1 MAKDESLIKDFVDD
15 FETILTDLSAYT
27 DNPALA
33 IHKMAK
39 RMPEIFPQCL
49 ILPETTTVIGQEAGG
64 EVFSSTITLFLT
76 IRVPR
81 ITMHEEIYEYEWAI
95 RRAVWKN
102 RTLNGKSYRITT
114 AEYGLE
120 HDVGS
125 TRVRDLIITGI
136 AESQYNYL

>member
-15 FETILTDLSAYT
+15 YATILTDLSEFT
-27 DNPALA
+27 DNPNLT

-39 RMPEIFPQCL
+39 KMPEIYPQCL
-49 ILPETTTVIGQEAGG
+49 ILPENTDVVGWESGG
-64 EVFSSTITLFLT
+64 EVLQSTITLFIT

-81 ITMHEEIYEYEWAI
+81 VTLHTLIYEYEFAI

-102 RTLNGKSYRITT
+102 RILNGNAYKITL

-120 HDVGS
+120 HEVGS
-125 TRVRDLIITGI
+125 TRVRDLIITAI
-136 AESQYNYL
+136 AKGQYNY